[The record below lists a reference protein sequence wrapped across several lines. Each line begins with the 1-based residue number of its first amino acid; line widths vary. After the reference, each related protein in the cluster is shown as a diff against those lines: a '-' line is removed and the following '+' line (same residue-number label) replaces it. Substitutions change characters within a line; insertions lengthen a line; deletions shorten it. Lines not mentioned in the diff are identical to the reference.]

1 VGARKRTSEPPR
13 RRLARAGFVAAAVV
27 AAAGVAVA
35 IYAVHLGSVVAES
48 LSGRRWAFPSRVYS
62 DGFLVYPGLNLEAA
76 GFFDRLARL
85 GYRETHEGALQR
97 GDFRRGRDTVELFPR
112 DFEHPSRKRQERPVR
127 IETSRGTVRRITD
140 VDSGRELTTLEVEPE
155 VIAGLFDTTWE
166 ERREV
171 SLAEIPPRLVYAIVV
186 TEDRRFYSHH
196 GIDPKGILRAMV
208 ANLRHGGVVQGGS
221 TLTQQLMKNF
231 FLSEERTWRRK
242 LKEMAMAL
250 VTERRYSKNEIL
262 EYYLNEIYLGQ
273 NGQQGIFG
281 VWEASQFYFAN
292 SPLHLSLG
300 ETAMLAGLI
309 RAPNYYSP
317 YRNPGRARARRDT
330 VLGLLREEGIIT
342 EAEEAAS
349 RQEPLRTEPP
359 RERGNTAPY
368 FVDFL
373 RSELAEVY
381 PPQVLTSEG
390 FGIFTSLDP
399 QLQMLAAKSVEEG
412 LADLER
418 RYPALL
424 SSPGARVQACL
435 LAVRPQT
442 GEIKA
447 MVGGRDY
454 RSSQFNR
461 AVGARRQPGSVFK
474 PFVYLAA
481 FEEAKSG
488 TEPLTPTT
496 RLLDEPFEWAY
507 DSQTWRPSN
516 YRKQYLGSVTVR
528 QALEMSLNAATARL
542 AQQVGLEKI
551 RDLAGRLGIE
561 HELPRYP
568 SLVLGAI
575 EASPLEIAQSYSVLA
590 NQGFRAKL
598 RTSKEVVDRDGNPI
612 ERRRLEVEQ
621 VASPQ
626 ATFLVTHIL
635 EGVLDRGTG
644 RDAREMGFRRPAAG
658 KTGTTND
665 SRDAWFAGFTPDL
678 LTVVWVG
685 FDEARELGLTGAAA
699 ALPIWTKFMSR
710 ATAGQPETSF
720 LPPGGVTMVKIDPRS
735 GGLATDACPQSIEE
749 AFLDGQA
756 PTFPCPLHAGYATG
770 TTP

>member
-1 VGARKRTSEPPR
+1 MGGA
-13 RRLARAGFVAAAVV
+13 VAAVV
-27 AAAGVAVA
+27 LWLYAGQ
-35 IYAVHLGSVVAES
+35 LGSVVADT
-48 LSGRRWAFPSRVYS
+48 LGGRRWAFPSRVYS
-62 DGFLVYPGLNLEAA
+62 DGFIVYPGLNLEAA

-85 GYRETHEGALQR
+85 GYRETREGAPQR
-97 GDFRRGRDTVELFPR
+97 GDFRRDRDAVDLFPR
-112 DFEHPSRKRQERPVR
+112 DFERADEPRQERPVR
-127 IETSRGTVRRITD
+127 IELERGVVRRIVD
-140 VDSGRELTTLEVEPE
+140 ADSGRDLFTFEIEPE

-166 ERREV
+166 QRREV
-171 SLAEIPPRLVYAIVV
+171 SLAEIPPRLVHAILV

-196 GIDPKGILRAMV
+196 GIDPKGILRALV
-208 ANLRHGGVVQGGS
+208 ANLRHARVVQGGS

-242 LKEMAMAL
+242 LKEAAMAL
-250 VTERRYSKNEIL
+250 VAERRYSKNEIL

-273 NGQQGIFG
+273 NGLQGIFG
-281 VWEASQFYFAN
+281 VWEASQFYFAR
-292 SPLHLSLG
+292 SPLRLTLG

-309 RAPNYYSP
+309 RAPNHYSP
-317 YRNPGRARARRDT
+317 YRNPDRARSRRDT
-330 VLGLLREEGIIT
+330 VLALMREAGIIT
-342 EAEEAAS
+342 PGEETAA

-373 RSELAEVY
+373 RGELTEVY
-381 PPQVLTSEG
+381 PSEALTSEG
-390 FGIFTSLDP
+390 LGIFTSLDP
-399 QLQMLAAKSVEEG
+399 QLQVLAAQAVEEG

-418 RYPALL
+418 RFPALL
-424 SSPGARVQACL
+424 SSSERVQACL
-435 LAVRPQT
+435 IAVRPQT
-442 GEIKA
+442 GEIRA

-481 FEEAKSG
+481 FEAARRG
-488 TEPLTPTT
+488 AEPVTPAT
-496 RLLDEPFEWAY
+496 RLLDEPFEWVY
-507 DSQTWRPSN
+507 DSRTWRPSN
-516 YRKQYLGSVTVR
+516 YRQQYLGSVTVR
-528 QALEMSLNAATARL
+528 QALEMSLNSATARL
-542 AQQVGLEKI
+542 AQQIGLEEI
-551 RDLAGRLGIE
+551 RELARRLGIE
-561 HELPRYP
+561 HELPHYP

-575 EASPLEIAQSYSVLA
+575 EASPLEIAQAYAVLA

-598 RTSKEVVDRDGNPI
+598 RASKEVVDREGNPI

-626 ATFLVTHIL
+626 ATYLVTHIL

-644 RDAREMGFRRPAAG
+644 RDARERGFRRPAAG

-685 FDEARELGLTGAAA
+685 FDEERRLGLTGASA
-699 ALPIWTKFMSR
+699 ALPIWTRFMSR
-710 ATAGQPETSF
+710 ATAPLPSTSF
-720 LPPGGVTMVKIDPRS
+720 LPPQGVTLVKIDPRT
-735 GGLATDACPQSIEE
+735 GGLATPACPQTIEE
-749 AFLDGQA
+749 AFLEGQA
-756 PTFPCPLHAGYATG
+756 PTAPCPLHAGYAPAGAPGEAVGDETVRE
-770 TTP
+770 P